1 MYLSTSGSLK
11 FLNKDIMAVY
21 LTDYLKAT
29 TIIFNL
35 NFFDG
40 KMFSSATIP
49 PILKNY
55 VKNFNG
61 SEIFE
66 IISLVD
72 FINEAYESIVKMKEN
87 LSNTKVIIVNFPNVD
102 FSVYANTNNKAKKD
116 IFEEYKSIKYV
127 YEKILETRRLI
138 ENVKKNKTKHN
149 EIIDFNIIY
158 EHLNK
163 FITNDD
169 TMRFLED
176 FKYLSSKEISLSIK
190 NRFLNNIKQLDFTAL
205 NRIQSCGIFE
215 RNLNYL
221 SPLNFTYQIK
231 YKSNGM
237 LCDFSNYIYLLSNH
251 DKLNTEN
258 STYIKEL
265 KTISNSAV
273 LDKIIHLRE
282 DTEGLQNFISSV
294 VNKTF
299 IKTLIKS
306 GNTNE
311 LMKLIDEHEDL
322 FTSNNN
328 DSIFIACLLIQTK
341 EGINKKRTAIEKDIK
356 NIITKHISLEY
367 RMAEIELYMKKLMS
381 ELLDNKRLF
390 NSNVEL
396 DTIFYSSIAKLCYEI
411 IYKCFDDS
419 VSDTQNE
426 SNDEKIKTA
435 EEVEYEIED

>member
-1 MYLSTSGSLK
+1 MYLSTGGSLK
-11 FLNKDIMAVY
+11 FFNKDIIAVY

-40 KMFSSATIP
+40 KMFSTATIP

-87 LSNTKVIIVNFPNVD
+87 LSNTKAVIVNFPNVD

-163 FITNDD
+163 FITNED

-205 NRIQSCGIFE
+205 HRIQPCGIFE
-215 RNLNYL
+215 RSLNYL
-221 SPLNFTYQIK
+221 SPLNFTYQVK
-231 YKSNGM
+231 LKSNGM

-265 KTISNSAV
+265 KTISNSVV

-396 DTIFYSSIAKLCYEI
+396 DTIFYNSIAKLCYEI

-426 SNDEKIKTA
+426 SNDEKNKTA